1 MSEFESKNKTS
12 ELYNFKMLNNT
23 IKYTRHSKP
32 FQKQAYYFLMFLLT
46 FFIIIFVGILILL
59 VRRQV
64 LKFFEKMRRIKLQNE
79 INKIMMID
87 IFETRSPTIDS
98 QNNEFHSIS
107 NDSSL
112 SDITSTSSTSVLSE
126 INVHKS
132 KESNDI

>member
-1 MSEFESKNKTS
+1 MSEFELKNKTS

-23 IKYTRHSKP
+23 IKYTRHSRP
-32 FQKQAYYFLMFLLT
+32 IQKLAYYFLMFLLT

-126 INVHKS
+126 INVHNS

>member
-23 IKYTRHSKP
+23 IKYTRHSRP
-32 FQKQAYYFLMFLLT
+32 FQKLAYYFLMFLLT

-126 INVHKS
+126 INVHSS